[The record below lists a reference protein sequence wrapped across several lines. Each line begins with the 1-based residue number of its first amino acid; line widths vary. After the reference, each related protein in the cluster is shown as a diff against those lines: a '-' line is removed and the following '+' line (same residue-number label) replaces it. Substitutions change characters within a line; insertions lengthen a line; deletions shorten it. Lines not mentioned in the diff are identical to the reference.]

1 MWNIGTSLEVLKEG
15 FIRKSNRILSKQPIC
30 PSCKEQYPYNK
41 PESPRYNFFP
51 GTWIYMQYRKEGK
64 RNRISPLTTSPI
76 CRLILQK
83 FLQVW
88 KTTGQV
94 ISRIASMI
102 IKWETYERHK
112 GVPKISGSTKLNS
125 QNPNNAEGFFWSK
138 MLTGSVCFD
147 SDSILCY
154 FSLENL
160 IVLVA
165 ECRWFCKIYVDQY

>member
-1 MWNIGTSLEVLKEG
+1 MYTKTGRQHWRSDATIRSKNNEDAEKKIWNKPLNSINRRSKGCTMWNIGTSLEVLKEG

-41 PESPRYNFFP
+41 PESPRYKFFP

-83 FLQVW
+83 FVQVC

-94 ISRIASMI
+94 ISRI
-102 IKWETYERHK
+102 
-112 GVPKISGSTKLNS
+112 VPFKHL
-125 QNPNNAEGFFWSK
+125 WS
-138 MLTGSVCFD
+138 LSED
-147 SDSILCY
+147 S
-154 FSLENL
+154 
-160 IVLVA
+160 
-165 ECRWFCKIYVDQY
+165 